1 MQSAMLVHQNNPHG
15 TGCKC
20 FLLFQEINVN
30 PDLLI
35 ECHQL
40 KLWDINVVFH
50 QDALQRPIQ
59 FVRFVLPIIHV
70 IYPWEPPVNMHV
82 LRNGLFKILD
92 DARKDICTPN
102 FSKYGKE
109 YYENWSLKRTN
120 EVLQTFSTSRKS
132 RVPSWSGSN
141 ISAIFWH
148 FDSLGAFCTLRKAD
162 IISCKLIL
170 PSLRQ
175 KIGKCWIIQQHYC
188 VT

>member
-1 MQSAMLVHQNNPHG
+1 MQMFLFVSRNQYEPWSVDWMPPIKAMRYSCCFSPRRVTKTSSVCTFRFANNSR
-15 TGCKC
+15 
-20 FLLFQEINVN
+20 
-30 PDLLI
+30 DLPLGASCEHARSEKRLI
-35 ECHQL
+35 WNFRWCT
-40 KLWDINVVFH
+40 
-50 QDALQRPIQ
+50 QR
-59 FVRFVLPIIHV
+59 H
-70 IYPWEPPVNMHV
+70 
-82 LRNGLFKILD
+82 
-92 DARKDICTPN
+92 TPN

-109 YYENWSLKRTN
+109 YYENRIRSLKRTN

-188 VT
+188 VR